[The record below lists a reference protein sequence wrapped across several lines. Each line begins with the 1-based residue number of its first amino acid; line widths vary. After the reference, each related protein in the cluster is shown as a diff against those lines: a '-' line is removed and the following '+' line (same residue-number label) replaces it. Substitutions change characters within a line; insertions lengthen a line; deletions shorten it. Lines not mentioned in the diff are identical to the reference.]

1 MKFSHSSS
9 EITTNKPVSRSSYSI
24 QQINK
29 LNQFPVLLVLLV
41 SNLRFKK
48 KNFYTEF
55 KLFQHISKDKTKKK
69 KKKKKKPDRF

>member
-29 LNQFPVLLVLLV
+29 LNQFPVLV